1 MNDDRCPDMV
11 KNFIRAIT
19 PIVNDFLE
27 EREEE
32 PVQCRHGRRYYLSDI
47 PLEDALEQYLG
58 ALEGAG
64 ALEHT
69 QSEIV
74 ALNCE
79 RAGYGRTCL
88 GKDFLTTLRFGGY
101 GRNCGSSLGHRRRN

>member
-1 MNDDRCPDMV
+1 M
-11 KNFIRAIT
+11 T
-19 PIVNDFLE
+19 HSH
-27 EREEE
+27 
-32 PVQCRHGRRYYLSDI
+32 RHGRRYYLSDI

-74 ALNCE
+74 PLNS
-79 RAGYGRTCL
+79 A
-88 GKDFLTTLRFGGY
+88 
-101 GRNCGSSLGHRRRN
+101 